1 MRLDGR
7 HGHIIR
13 HAGKAQHHIMKPQ
26 INAMHAA
33 HRSRTA
39 KPTPHKSISTIA
51 TGNSR

>member
-13 HAGKAQHHIMKPQ
+13 HAGKAQ

-33 HRSRTA
+33 HRSQTA

>member
-1 MRLDGR
+1 MRLGGR
-7 HGHIIR
+7 YGHINR